1 MPPQNRE
8 FGVFGKSIFE
18 AGGEPIGHRVADDHY
33 RVRSRGVGLLLRA
46 RSVGVIRRFLPLPRH
61 RSWRRTEQIAEQVKR
76 SRCALLWLRSSRIS
90 PISPSAPELSV
101 GWQAR
106 DETEA
111 EGRRNCDPDRSPK
124 SSPFVCLHPLH
135 KAPVCRHLRRVR
147 ALAPPAY
154 TILAVR
160 RPDRICS
167 LRSDRRITGLD
178 PQSSGTMVTRSQHH
192 HSRAHLHSAVEIDH
206 ILVGQPDATRRNRMS
221 DPSRLVRAVDAIQRV
236 LPTSVKV

>member
-1 MPPQNRE
+1 M
-8 FGVFGKSIFE
+8 
-18 AGGEPIGHRVADDHY
+18 
-33 RVRSRGVGLLLRA
+33 LL
-46 RSVGVIRRFLPLPRH
+46 F
-61 RSWRRTEQIAEQVKR
+61 
-76 SRCALLWLRSSRIS
+76 WLRSSRIP

-101 GWQAR
+101 GWQVR

-135 KAPVCRHLRRVR
+135 KAPVCRHPRRVR

-154 TILAVR
+154 TILAMR

-206 ILVGQPDATRRNRMS
+206 ILIGHPDATRGNRTS
-221 DPSRLVRAVDAIQRV
+221 DVFGLVSAVDAIQRV